1 MTNNASWRYCPSSD
15 NPADLLTRG
24 IQAQTLASFQLWKN
38 GPAWLTQET
47 NWPRWEPNSVLLQVS
62 DPATSQQR
70 NLQTPDDQPQPTP
83 PKVTGITEMIDHT
96 KFSRLQKLVRTTAWV
111 MRLVNMARKREV
123 NKGKSL
129 TPKEIH
135 AATHVWIRGMQRKVY
150 HNEFV
155 NLQQKNAPRLPLVR
169 QLRPFILEDHIIRC
183 GGRIEFTTHLWS
195 FRQNSRSCFQ
205 RMNISHL

>member
-1 MTNNASWRYCPSSD
+1 MSKPCIALLEKLTLPQLELIAAVLGARIASYLRKQLRIHHIVFWSDSQIVLYWFCSDKELKWFTENRVGEIRQLTNNASWRYCPSSD

-96 KFSRLQKLVRTTAWV
+96 KFSCLQKLVCTTAWV
-111 MRLVNMARKREV
+111 MHLINMARKREV

-129 TPKEIH
+129 T
-135 AATHVWIRGMQRKVY
+135 
-150 HNEFV
+150 
-155 NLQQKNAPRLPLVR
+155 
-169 QLRPFILEDHIIRC
+169 
-183 GGRIEFTTHLWS
+183 
-195 FRQNSRSCFQ
+195 
-205 RMNISHL
+205 